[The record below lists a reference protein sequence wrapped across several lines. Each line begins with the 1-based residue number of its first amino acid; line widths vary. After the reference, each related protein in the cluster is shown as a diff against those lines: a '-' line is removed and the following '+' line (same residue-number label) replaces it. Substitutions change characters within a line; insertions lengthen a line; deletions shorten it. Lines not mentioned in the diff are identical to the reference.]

1 MNKHNERLSSWFI
14 LIRTIIGFIAR
25 LVFWISAIYLV
36 ISSCVL
42 SWMSYDY
49 LMAVLKLIFFP
60 LTWIISP
67 WFDGQWKILLLSWGA
82 YLISTIV
89 GGLSPVDR

>member
-1 MNKHNERLSSWFI
+1 
-14 LIRTIIGFIAR
+14 
-25 LVFWISAIYLV
+25 
-36 ISSCVL
+36 
-42 SWMSYDY
+42 MSYDY